1 MTSNPEPGS
10 VDIYGGEEPSMIPF
24 CTLRECADWL
34 SLPHSTVRAWFFGQR
49 GFESVLHPA
58 DRANKL
64 LSFVNVTEV
73 FVLAAVRRKHGVP
86 LPQVR
91 EAVRYL
97 SARFQDPHPLARR
110 EMLTEGSALL
120 IEHLGKLVSASEH
133 GQLVSEELVRAH
145 LERIER
151 SSAGAP
157 LRLYPFTRTIRE
169 DQPASA
175 QKAPTSVVIDPR
187 VQFGRPCLSG
197 TGVPTSV
204 LHERWLA
211 GEDMQEIAEDYG
223 SKLAD
228 VQEALRFE
236 DRRAA

>member
-1 MTSNPEPGS
+1 MTSERNLRPID
-10 VDIYGGEEPSMIPF
+10 VYGGMDPSLIPS
-24 CTLRECADWL
+24 CTLGECADWL
-34 SLPHSTVRAWFFGQR
+34 GLPKSTVRAWFFGQR
-49 GFESVLHPA
+49 GFESVLQPA
-58 DRANKL
+58 DPDRRL
-64 LSFVNVTEV
+64 LSFVNLTEV

-97 SARFQDPHPLARR
+97 SERFKDPHPLARR

-120 IEHLGKLVSASEH
+120 IEHLGELVSASEH
-133 GQLVSEELVRAH
+133 GQIVSPELVRAY

-151 SSAGAP
+151 NPAGAP
-157 LRLYPFTRTIRE
+157 MRLYPFTRAIR
-169 DQPASA
+169 DDRPASA
-175 QKAPTSVVIDPR
+175 QRAPTSVVIDPR

-204 LHERWLA
+204 IHERWVA
-211 GEDMQEIAEDYG
+211 GEDMEEIAADYG

>member
-1 MTSNPEPGS
+1 MTSKDQPPRI
-10 VDIYGGEEPSMIPF
+10 DLYGGQEPSLVPL

-34 SLPHSTVRAWFFGQR
+34 GLPQSTVRAWFFGQR
-49 GFESVLHPA
+49 GFESVLQPA
-58 DRANKL
+58 DRANKM
-64 LSFVNVTEV
+64 LSFVNLTEV

-97 SARFQDPHPLARR
+97 SERFKDPHPLARH

-120 IEHLGKLVSASEH
+120 IEHLGQLVSASEH
-133 GQLVSEELVRAH
+133 GQLVSEELVRLH

-151 SSAGAP
+151 SSAGVP
-157 LRLYPFTRTIRE
+157 LRLYPFTRPIRE
-169 DQPASA
+169 DKIASA
-175 QKAPTSVVIDPR
+175 QGAPTSVVIDPR

-197 TGVPTSV
+197 TGVPTSTI
-204 LHERWLA
+204 HERWLA
-211 GEDMQEIAEDYG
+211 GEDIQEIATDYG
-223 SKLAD
+223 SMLAD